1 MKFGRRKVAGTKFAD
16 DFNDDLGDIGDDGKI
31 QKKNK
36 NTEVRNE
43 NASEGTVGGRQWI
56 NLGAGAREHRDQDEE
71 RKTETRTPAVKPTFK
86 GRMNLKGTG
95 SAANEDDTVV
105 RPSYDFK
112 VSYKTEFDQEKGG
125 ENRERKQYNKDKGVS
140 LNDFNKKAEEN
151 DDEEGFQ
158 IIRAK
163 ERKQKTADDGESS
176 GEENGFEQRGGDRGR
191 GGGGRGGG
199 FFKNSSKRKD

>member
-1 MKFGRRKVAGTKFAD
+1 MKFGRKKAGTKFAD

-43 NASEGTVGGRQWI
+43 NTSGAGGGREWI
-56 NLGAGAREHRDQDEE
+56 NLGAGARERNQDEE
-71 RKTETRTPAVKPTFK
+71 KKTESRPAAVKPTFK

-95 SAANEDDTVV
+95 SAANDNDDSV

-112 VSYKTEFDQEKGG
+112 VSYKTSHDDQEKG

-140 LNDFNKKAEEN
+140 LSDFNKKAQEN
-151 DDEEGFQ
+151 DDEDGFQ
-158 IIRAK
+158 IIRGR
-163 ERKQKTADDGESS
+163 ERKQKTTNNDDSLD
-176 GEENGFEQRGGDRGR
+176 EENGVEIKRGADRNR
-191 GGGGRGGG
+191 GRGGG
-199 FFKNSSKRKD
+199 FFKNSNKRKD